1 MQVVGVVSDQAD
13 AFAQSLEQGKI
24 ITTLSADTM
33 ADGLAC
39 RMPLAESFAMI
50 QHGAE
55 RIIRVTDDEVCHA
68 IRIYHESGSDTE
80 RSKYCSLSPCQYFA
94 TADPHPI
101 GDRDKPSRIHDIY
114 MIHVVS

>member
-50 QHGAE
+50 QRGAE

-68 IRIYHESGSDTE
+68 IRIYHESGSDT
-80 RSKYCSLSPCQYFA
+80 LSPCQYFA